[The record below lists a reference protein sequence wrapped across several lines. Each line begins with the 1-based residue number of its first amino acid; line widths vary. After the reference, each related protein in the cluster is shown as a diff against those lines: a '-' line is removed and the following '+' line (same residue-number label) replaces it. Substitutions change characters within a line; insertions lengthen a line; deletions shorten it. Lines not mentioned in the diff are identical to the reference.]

1 MDEILR
7 VPYNIPGSP
16 NWQWIN
22 IFTRLSQERIIF
34 LNQPVTLG
42 VANSLVSA
50 LLYLDSEDKTKPIYI
65 YINSYGDPVATGA
78 TNESGGMMSV
88 SAGLAIYDTMQHI
101 KSEIVTICLGQAVGM
116 AAMLLSAGAKGKRG
130 SLPNSMI
137 ALMHPLAGGRGQA
150 SDIQVTATEML
161 EKRSLMIEILAKN
174 TGQTPAKIAKDMD
187 RMFYMTPQEAK
198 DYGLIDHL
206 LVSTKDNPV
215 QPALSAI

>member
-22 IFTRLSQERIIF
+22 IYTRMSQERIIF

-42 VANSLVSA
+42 LANSLVSA
-50 LLYLDSEDKTKPIYI
+50 LLYLDSEDQTKPIYL
-65 YINSYGDPVATGA
+65 YINSYGDPVAAGV
-78 TNESGGMMSV
+78 TNESGGMMTV

-101 KSEIVTICLGQAVGM
+101 KSEIVTICLGQAIGM
-116 AAMLLSAGAKGKRG
+116 AAMLLSSGSKGKRG

-137 ALMHPLAGGRGQA
+137 ALSHSLAGGRGQA

-161 EKRSLMIEILAKN
+161 DKRSLVLEILAKN
-174 TGQTPAKIAKDMD
+174 TGQSVEKIAKDMD
-187 RMFYMTPQEAK
+187 RLFYMTPQEAK

-206 LVSTKDNPV
+206 LVSTKDV
-215 QPALSAI
+215 AALPTAV